1 MFNTTHEPVKTF
13 HIQTITVTKVSGG
26 KVLFTDDSSKEVEKK
41 IEQLHFSVSKELMR
55 VIGEYWCVLQER
67 RPEMC
72 YAMKEHDAHA
82 GDRTQML
89 RKLPRRHEDVG
100 LIPVQ

>member
-13 HIQTITVTKVSGG
+13 HIQTITVTKVNGG